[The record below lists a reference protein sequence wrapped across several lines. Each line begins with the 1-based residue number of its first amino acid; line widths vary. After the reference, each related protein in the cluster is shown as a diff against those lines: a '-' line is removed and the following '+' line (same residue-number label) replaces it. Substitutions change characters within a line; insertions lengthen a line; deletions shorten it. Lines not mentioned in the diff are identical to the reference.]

1 MAFKIWVAVKPNSNK
16 DEIQEIGD
24 GTYLARVRAQ
34 PQEGKANTALVRA
47 LAIYFSVPN
56 SAVKILRG
64 ETARRKLVE
73 IG

>member
-1 MAFKIWVAVKPNSNK
+1 MSLKIWVAVKPNSNK

-24 GTYLARVRAQ
+24 GTYLARVRAR
-34 PQEGKANTALVRA
+34 PREGKANAALVRA
-47 LAIYFSVPN
+47 LAIHFSVPN

-64 ETARRKLVE
+64 ETARRKLVQ